1 MHTRFTQLVKYKNN
15 EMQQC
20 EQKLFH
26 ANSELVKAQEQ
37 LQCSYQLLHTLEVP
51 KQGDIETLLQS
62 RCSFSMQRNVIRSHA
77 QRVKHQSRLVEQAKE
92 ELKASLIEYEKF
104 QYLEAEQI
112 KKMIKKQKREESK
125 SLDEA
130 ALQTFISRA
139 Q

>member
-20 EQKLFH
+20 EQKLFQ
-26 ANSELVKAQEQ
+26 ANSELLKAKEA
-37 LQCSYQLLHTLEVP
+37 LQRSYKLLYALEVP
-51 KQGDIETLLQS
+51 QEGDITVFLQS
-62 RCSFSMQRNVIRSHA
+62 RLSFSMQQSVIRSHL
-77 QRVKHQSRLVEQAKE
+77 QQVQFQNTLVKQAKE
-92 ELKASLIEYEKF
+92 ALKASLIEYEKF

-112 KKMIKKQKREESK
+112 KKIIKKQKMEESK

-130 ALQTFISRA
+130 ALQTFISRS

>member
-20 EQKLFH
+20 EQKLFQ
-26 ANSELVKAQEQ
+26 ANNDLLQAKERLQQSYEVLHQ
-37 LQCSYQLLHTLEVP
+37 LKVP
-51 KQGDIETLLQS
+51 QQGDMESLLQA
-62 RCSFSMQRNVIRSHA
+62 RLTFSMQRRVIQVHT
-77 QRVKHQSRLVEQAKE
+77 HQVEEKNLSVQQAKKA
-92 ELKASLIEYEKF
+92 LKASLMEYEKF

-112 KKMIKKQKREESK
+112 KKIIKKQKMEESK

-130 ALQTFISRA
+130 ALQTFISRS

>member
-20 EQKLFH
+20 EQKLFQ
-26 ANSELVKAQEQ
+26 ANSELEKAKKK
-37 LQCSYQLLHTLEVP
+37 LQHSYKLLYTLEVP
-51 KQGDIETLLQS
+51 KEGDITVFLQS
-62 RCSFSMQRNVIRSHA
+62 RLSFSMQQSVIQSHLQQVHFKSA
-77 QRVKHQSRLVEQAKE
+77 SVKQAKE

-112 KKMIKKQKREESK
+112 KKIIKKQKMEESK

-130 ALQTFISRA
+130 ALQTFISRS